1 MSTDAGVCYPSQL
14 QGAKIEHAELPQE
27 REPLMSRVAVSVVP
41 PPSNTIDAD
50 ELLLKEVGLG
60 SRDALSALFRRHGQV
75 VFNSAYR
82 LLRNHAEAED
92 VRQEVFLYL
101 FQKAA
106 LFDIEKGTAIS
117 WIIQIT
123 YHRAINRRK
132 SLISRGHYKT
142 DQFDEDLVPSDVGL
156 PSTDAIDGRAML
168 KRLRSTLS
176 GDQCLTLEMHF
187 FEGYTLREIAEK
199 SGQSLGNVRN
209 HYYRGM
215 ECLRSGLF
223 SEKRD

>member
-1 MSTDAGVCYPSQL
+1 MSSEATALLQPGIAQIEAERHDQDRVAAFLQTGNIERSDEELLCDAG
-14 QGAKIEHAELPQE
+14 
-27 REPLMSRVAVSVVP
+27 
-41 PPSNTIDAD
+41 T
-50 ELLLKEVGLG
+50 G
-60 SRDALSALFRRHGQV
+60 SRNSLAILFQRHGPA
-75 VFNSAYR
+75 VFNTA
-82 LLRNHAEAED
+82 LRILQDASEAD
-92 VRQEVFLYL
+92 DLRQEVFLYL
-101 FQKAA
+101 FQKAS
-106 LFDIEKGTAIS
+106 LFDAQKGSAIS
-117 WIIQIT
+117 WIIQVT

-142 DQFDEDLVPSDVGL
+142 DQFDEELVPSDVGV

-215 ECLRSGLF
+215 ERLRSGLF
-223 SEKRD
+223 SEKHD